1 LKGQLWTGVYS
12 ILGFVAQL
20 KAIDH
25 DLKECE
31 AAQGEFAYCKCDQ
44 ECKML
49 ASVS

>member
-1 LKGQLWTGVYS
+1 MCLPRLYGAERFD
-12 ILGFVAQL
+12 GFRRRSKWRHEFAL
-20 KAIDH
+20 
-25 DLKECE
+25 CE